1 MKRLLVFLMAMS
13 IVLPSFPALSF
24 AEDLSNVTFYNNAT
38 GTPIKSLDEASDVYA
53 EVTFDATSDSST
65 LVAAHYDYSGVLT
78 KTEFINPVSSVSGQ
92 NVTYTTPSFSVKNS
106 DVVKVFAWDGLNS
119 MKPLLQAPGV
129 IAKSVPLPSA
139 TINTLDTSLI
149 SVPLTFAMNFKA
161 DAATDEQLIVY
172 GDWHSDF
179 VLTVNKDVKYNADGT
194 ADAYLAGQYDS
205 WSSSWLAVPN
215 KTYEVKADNPIKI
228 MESAAAIYG
237 EPGLKYTYREVY
249 ERVKNFNCGVFFNE
263 KFLAENPD
271 LKATLELRIYNP
283 KNTNESYRIGESYQ
297 FTLPGASVDSTV
309 LTSGNVTAVVPSSV
323 VLQNGIEGLKL
334 TTKSLADS
342 QSGISADENEKL
354 TSYDIHIEGISE
366 DNTTPIIITLP
377 EAADK
382 GLNKG
387 NLSLYHVENGETV
400 SMEEVESEED
410 LIKHNQFTYEPLDGT
425 ITLAM
430 ATFSEVAL
438 LSDTEKKWEG
448 NYDYSWYGD
457 GSSSDYKIANADQ
470 LAAFGQI
477 VGGMSGDINRDSFS
491 GKTVTLTADIN
502 LGDAEAANDK
512 NKIFYPIGYYNTLKS
527 YDKIS
532 GKAIESG
539 VKSFAGTFDGAGH
552 TISNFYQNTWEM
564 FGDYND
570 GYSGTPNHY
579 KDAMGLFGYVY
590 NGTVKNLTVDN
601 FSSDGEFTPTGVIAA
616 YADNSTFE
624 NIAIINCN
632 PRVYNTGNGGIVGI
646 GGNNDDTSDKKLTFT
661 NITIDNTNKISA
673 LWGSWDVA
681 CGGLVGMFR
690 GNGLVEFKNSHVAAQ
705 IDVNN
710 DVCANYQYYAYRYA
724 GMMIGSIRK
733 NVTIDGHVYPD
744 MTGISASGCTV
755 HFGDWNDY
763 YYCELVAN
771 SLASYTH
778 DHQFS
783 RLTQVDSIDVAN
795 MTVTVD
801 GKTTEIP
808 TSGRCNYVVVNG
820 KHATENATCYH
831 FVDGMKWEHKD
842 GGYEEKDIDGD
853 GVIDSDVLKENN
865 EHIYLEFNQLF
876 TGYGWGVTSKG
887 LTDFVGIENMDIT
900 LGEQEESVEKFEL
913 AMTDNACIYNDTYTV
928 GEIFKS
934 IENVTINDE
943 SVVVSITAVDSN
955 EAVGVYTAGDV
966 WSNGTIKFNEDFEG
980 KVKLT
985 IQDYQFCT
993 PTTITLNIVNSKILD
1008 AALEA
1013 TGSYLN
1019 IGRVIFD
1026 KFLEKEYQK

>member
-1 MKRLLVFLMAMS
+1 MKNKLRKIMGFVLAATISCGLFPVANADETITVKINDIKENVINITSSAQKEASLILAS
-13 IVLPSFPALSF
+13 YKNGEIVNVLCKK
-24 AEDLSNVTFYNNAT
+24 NVTLT
-38 GTPIKSLDEASDVYA
+38 EGTNDY
-53 EVTFDATSDSST
+53 T
-65 LVAAHYDYSGVLT
+65 LEGFKYGACDTVKGFAWEDINKAMVPLCESRTESVL
-78 KTEFINPVSSVSGQ
+78 SVSGS
-92 NVTYTTPSFSVKNS
+92 VTVEN
-106 DVVKVFAWDGLNS
+106 GL
-119 MKPLLQAPGV
+119 PETGVQIQAG
-129 IAKSVPLPSA
+129 
-139 TINTLDTSLI
+139 DT
-149 SVPLTFAMNFKA
+149 
-161 DAATDEQLIVY
+161 
-172 GDWHSDF
+172 
-179 VLTVNKDVKYNADGT
+179 
-194 ADAYLAGQYDS
+194 
-205 WSSSWLAVPN
+205 
-215 KTYEVKADNPIKI
+215 VKAD
-228 MESAAAIYG
+228 
-237 EPGLKYTYREVY
+237 V
-249 ERVKNFNCGVFFNE
+249 
-263 KFLAENPD
+263 
-271 LKATLELRIYNP
+271 P
-283 KNTNESYRIGESYQ
+283 K
-297 FTLPGASVDSTV
+297 D
-309 LTSGNVTAVVPSSV
+309 VT
-323 VLQNGIEGLKL
+323 
-334 TTKSLADS
+334 LADNTTQLTLS
-342 QSGISADENEKL
+342 VETKENTESNITASDNEDL
-354 TSYDIHIEGISE
+354 LSLDVHIEGISKE
-366 DNTTPIIITLP
+366 NTVPITVDLGP
-377 EAADK
+377 ALAT
-382 GLNKG
+382 GLNSTSIK
-387 NLSLYHVENGETV
+387 LYHVENGETV
-400 SMEEVESEED
+400 AMEYVANDKEFTQ
-410 LIKHNQFTYEPLDGT
+410 HNQFKYDPETGNLVLYL
-425 ITLAM
+425 
-430 ATFSEVAL
+430 ATFSEILTVTNTVNA
-438 LSDTEKKWEG
+438 WEG
-448 NYDYSWYGD
+448 KIDTSWYTNAD
-457 GSSSDYKIANADQ
+457 ANATNYTISNADQ
-470 LAAFGQI
+470 LAGFAQI
-477 VGGMSGDINRDSFS
+477 VGGMVKIGEDYVQDSFS

-502 LGDAEAANDK
+502 LGDAEAENVE
-512 NKIFYPIGYYNTLKS
+512 NKIFYPIGYYNSEKS
-527 YDKIS
+527 YTKTS
-532 GKAIESG
+532 GGTITSN
-539 VKSFAGTFDGAGH
+539 VSSFEGTFDGAGH